1 MDLEVYRKKADGS
14 LTQVGTSGAFV
25 GEKERVQIAAPE
37 PGTYVLRVINFASV
51 SPTYTVTATL
61 FDSTTVASEEVP
73 GLIEN
78 WTLSCEKNGR
88 VLEQVPVVVGRGQQ
102 VKVDLKT
109 CASRWS
115 SLL

>member
-1 MDLEVYRKKADGS
+1 
-14 LTQVGTSGAFV
+14 
-25 GEKERVQIAAPE
+25 VQIAAPE

-61 FDSTTVASEEVP
+61 FDSAVVDSTEVP
-73 GLIEN
+73 GLIES

-88 VLEQVPVVVGRGQQ
+88 VLEQVPVVVDRGQQ

-109 CASRWS
+109 CASRWN